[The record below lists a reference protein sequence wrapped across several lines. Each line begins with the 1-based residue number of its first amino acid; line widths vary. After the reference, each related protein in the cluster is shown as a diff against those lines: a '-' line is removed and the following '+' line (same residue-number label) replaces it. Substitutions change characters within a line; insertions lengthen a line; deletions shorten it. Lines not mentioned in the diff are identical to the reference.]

1 MAGITEALRRYGGM
15 YGSAW
20 RDNVLL
26 SEVVEVSGAVEINR
40 IEVPLVGQTKQGYK
54 PGRESREGTLRIQ
67 KIDASWELEIYKFL
81 SQSLAAR
88 RAVRGTDD
96 ATLRTFDIKIEI
108 DDLEAYAKE
117 VWQLENCQIWRMPL
131 GFSITDDI
139 IDREFPLTWETERPI
154 DVSSVTSDGTVTKYS
169 SSEAPTFNSQRR

>member
-1 MAGITEALRRYGGM
+1 MAGISDALRRMGGM

-26 SEVVEVSGAVEINR
+26 AEAVEVSGAVEINR

-54 PGRESREGTLRIQ
+54 PGRESREGTLNIQ
-67 KIDASWELEIYKFL
+67 KIDDKWELEIYQFL

-88 RAVRGTDD
+88 RAARGTAN
-96 ATLRTFDIKIEI
+96 ATLRTFDLKLEI
-108 DDLEAYAKE
+108 DDPEAYGYTA
-117 VWQLENCQIWRMPL
+117 WQLENVQIWRMPV

-139 IDREFPLTWETERPI
+139 ITREFPITWENERPL
-154 DVSSVTSDGTVTKYS
+154 SAGTVDAGGIWSPYT
-169 SSEAPTFNSQRR
+169 PV

>member
-26 SEVVEVSGAVEINR
+26 GEAVEVSGAVEVNR

-67 KIDASWELEIYKFL
+67 KIDTSWELEIYKFL

-88 RAVRGTDD
+88 RAARGT
-96 ATLRTFDIKIEI
+96 ATASLRTFDIKIEI
-108 DDLEAYAKE
+108 DDPEAYGKE
-117 VWQLENCQIWRMPL
+117 SWQLEGCQIWRMPL

-139 IDREFPLTWETERPI
+139 IDREFPLTWENERPL
-154 DVSSVTSDGTVTKYS
+154 DAFAVTSDGQVTHYNPS
-169 SSEAPTFNSQRR
+169 TAGSFDPTRR